1 MLAGVLFD
9 LDGTLLD
16 IDLDPFLRDYLGA
29 LGPFVADSVGNG
41 ITPSQAA
48 EAVMAGTRVM
58 SEPHPG
64 RTNRQAFNAEF
75 ERRTGADLSAPHHE
89 TALERFYSD
98 VFPGLGAE
106 LQAFEGAVAAVQSA
120 LELGLRVA
128 IATNPIFPL
137 SAVKARMRW
146 AGLDGLDVHAI
157 TSYETMSATKPHAL
171 YYTETA
177 ALLGVPVDECLMV
190 GDDRNLD
197 MSAADVGMKTYYVG
211 RAPVPACDW
220 SGSIVELPSLLTRLV
235 S

>member
-16 IDLDPFLRDYLGA
+16 IDLDPFLRDYLAA
-29 LGPFVADSVGNG
+29 LGPFVADSIGNG

-48 EAVMAGTRVM
+48 EAVMSGTRVM

-64 RTNRQAFNAEF
+64 RTNREAFNTEF
-75 ERRTGADLSAPHHE
+75 EHRTGADLSAGHLE

-98 VFPGLGAE
+98 VFPGLGSE
-106 LQAFEGAVAAVQSA
+106 LRAFEGAVAAVQSA
-120 LELGLRVA
+120 LDLGLRVA

-146 AGLDGLDVHAI
+146 AGLDELEVHAI

-177 ALLGVPVDECLMV
+177 ALLGVAADQCLMV

-197 MSAADVGMKTYYVG
+197 MSAADIGMKTYYVG
-211 RAPVPACDW
+211 SAPVPACDW
-220 SGSIVELPSLLTRLV
+220 NGSIAELPSLLARLMR
-235 S
+235 